1 MSEAQVKSYLKNL
14 KIETPSWGYANSG
27 TRFKVFAQPGVPRNA
42 FEKLDDAAVVH
53 KLTGSAPS
61 VAVHIPW
68 DAVDD
73 YGALASYAREKGLR
87 IGAVNPNLFQ
97 ENDYKLGSIAS
108 PDPRTRAKAVS
119 HMIDCVEIAK
129 KLGSDALSLWFPD
142 GTNYPGQDS
151 MFKRQNRVFDS
162 LKQVYQ
168 VMPDSMKMLLEYK
181 FFEPAF
187 YHTDLPDWGTS
198 YVHCVEL
205 GPKAQVLV
213 DTGHH
218 APGTNIEYIVA
229 FLLRQK
235 RLGGFHFNNRNYADD
250 DLMVGSADPFE
261 LFLIMFEIVSA
272 GDLAKDVA
280 YMLDQCHNIEPKI
293 PAIMRSIMNVQEAT
307 AKALLVDQPALASA
321 QESGDVLGAH
331 AILMD
336 AFATDVRPLVAEV
349 RQELGGEADPIK
361 AFEESGYQKEINES
375 RASGQSAGWGA

>member
-1 MSEAQVKSYLKNL
+1 
-14 KIETPSWGYANSG
+14 
-27 TRFKVFAQPGVPRNA
+27 
-42 FEKLDDAAVVH
+42 
-53 KLTGSAPS
+53 
-61 VAVHIPW
+61 
-68 DAVDD
+68 
-73 YGALASYAREKGLR
+73 
-87 IGAVNPNLFQ
+87 
-97 ENDYKLGSIAS
+97 
-108 PDPRTRAKAVS
+108 
-119 HMIDCVEIAK
+119 MIDCVEIAK
-129 KLGSDALSLWFPD
+129 KLASNALSLWFPD

-151 MFKRQNRVFDS
+151 MFKRQDRVFDS

-375 RASGQSAGWGA
+375 RASGQSTGWGA